1 MSLSWRDRVNILL
14 APGSVHVA
22 RFGKGWSP
30 RAVWSRSM
38 QCTDLDGSTWQPA
51 LEALGKVL
59 ELQRW
64 NGIGARVVVSNHFA
78 RYALVPDAAKLRDS
92 SECMAAARHQMQS
105 IYGDA
110 SGSWRVAIGPAPAKG
125 ALLASAIEAPLLE
138 GITAVLANAGLRP
151 LAVEPLIASAFNQ
164 CRRRIAA
171 GATWLV
177 VAEPGRVSLAYLD
190 RGAWLKL
197 RVERFRAALGEAL
210 PGLLERSRLADGE
223 STRAGRVLFVSREPM
238 QIEIPRGDWTIE
250 RIVLDGFGARH

>member
-14 APGSVHVA
+14 APGSVHIA

-38 QCTDLDGSTWQPA
+38 QCTDAAENTWQPA
-51 LEALGKVL
+51 LDALGKVL

-64 NGIGARVVVSNHFA
+64 TGIGARVVVSNHFA
-78 RYALVPDAAKLRDS
+78 RYALVPDAAMLRDS
-92 SECMAAARHQMQS
+92 AERMAAARHQLQA
-105 IYGDA
+105 IYGEG
-110 SGSWRVAIGPAPAKG
+110 SGSWCVAIGSAPSKG
-125 ALLASAIEAPLLE
+125 ALLASAIDAPFLA
-138 GITAVLANAGLRP
+138 GITAALSSAGLRP

-197 RVERFRAALGEAL
+197 RVERLRTALGEAL
-210 PGLLERSRLADGE
+210 PALLERSRLADGDFAP
-223 STRAGRVLFVSREPM
+223 AGQVLFVSREPA
-238 QIEIPRGDWTIE
+238 QIELPRGDWTIE
-250 RIVLDGFGARH
+250 RIVLDGFGARQ

>member
-30 RAVWSRSM
+30 RAAWSRSM
-38 QCTDLDGSTWQPA
+38 QCTDAAGNTWQPA

-78 RYALVPDAAKLRDS
+78 RYALVPDAAKLRNTA
-92 SECMAAARHQMQS
+92 ERMAAARHQLQS
-105 IYGDA
+105 IYGEG
-110 SGSWRVAIGPAPAKG
+110 SESWRIAIGPAPAKG
-125 ALLASAIEAPLLE
+125 ALLASAIDAPFLA
-138 GITAVLANAGLRP
+138 GISTALSNAGLRA

-177 VAEPGRVSLAYLD
+177 VAEPGRVSLAFLD

-197 RVERFRAALGEAL
+197 RVERLRASLGEAL
-210 PGLLERSRLADGE
+210 PALLERSRLADGE
-223 STRAGRVLFVSREPM
+223 SIGAGRVLFVSREPA
-238 QIEIPRGDWTIE
+238 QIELSRGDWTIE